1 MATVEAAL
9 PPGTVAWIGP
19 AHVLDAIVPHARRS
33 ADAVLPVE
41 SATFDAGALAAA
53 IAGARAVVDARGDVW
68 AAAAVLRAAP
78 PTAAIMAL
86 LLPPHSLDSAR
97 ITGWAR
103 TATIEERG
111 RRVAALA
118 IGAAAAASGGDA
130 VGGAC
135 LAVAAAD
142 VAVTR
147 AVLGDDGVVMVD
159 RLQSGWSPLP
169 RTPDTPWLLQPPP
182 VAPGPRWR
190 LAITRPGQI
199 GSLSPRRYEPE
210 PLRPGELRLQVR
222 AAALQFKDVMFALDL
237 LPGVPGEIG
246 TDVVGTIVEMHPAT
260 RAAFPDLAVGGRV
273 AACVLAPHGALASHP
288 VAGALFTC
296 AAPPT
301 TARLIGPA

>member
-1 MATVEAAL
+1 MLISGLQCKPVRNKERAPLLTQVVSVPLPTDSAAMATVEAAL

-41 SATFDAGALAAA
+41 SAPSDAGALAAA

-169 RTPDTPWLLQPPP
+169 RTPDTPWLLQPPCHP
-182 VAPGPRWR
+182 PR
-190 LAITRPGQI
+190 
-199 GSLSPRRYEPE
+199 LSARGAAGGTTGRQTALPSH
-210 PLRPGELRLQVR
+210 EL
-222 AAALQFKDVMFALDL
+222 
-237 LPGVPGEIG
+237 P
-246 TDVVGTIVEMHPAT
+246 PAT
-260 RAAFPDLAVGGRV
+260 
-273 AACVLAPHGALASHP
+273 
-288 VAGALFTC
+288 
-296 AAPPT
+296 T
-301 TARLIGPA
+301 TARPS